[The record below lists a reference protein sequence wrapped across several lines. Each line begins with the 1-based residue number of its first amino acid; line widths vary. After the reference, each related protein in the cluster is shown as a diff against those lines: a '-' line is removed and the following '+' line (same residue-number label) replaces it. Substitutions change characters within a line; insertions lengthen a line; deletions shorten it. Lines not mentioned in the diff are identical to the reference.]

1 MRRTLALVAVA
12 VTSMVALAF
21 LIPLGLVVQ
30 ETARERA
37 IADAQRQ
44 AGALG
49 PVLAVTTDRQALERA
64 LASTQAGAEQRVAVH
79 LPGGALIGVPRANP
93 GPVNTAAR
101 RGRAFDT
108 KVVGGCALLQPVA
121 LDQGRVAVVEV
132 FVPESA
138 MTRGV
143 THAWA
148 MMAGVAALLVIGSVL
163 VADRL
168 GARVVGSARRLAHA
182 SGALG
187 SGDLS
192 VRVEP
197 SGPPELQEAGNAFNT
212 MADRVVQ
219 LLAAER
225 EMAAD
230 LSHRL
235 RTPLAALRLNVG
247 ALPVGPA
254 ADQTRQAVERLER
267 EIDAIIRTERPA
279 SAEAIAGCDVV
290 EVVQERVSFWSAL
303 AEDQGRTWS
312 VRAVDGPVRARVAR
326 GDLAAVLD
334 ALLGNVFRYTEEGT
348 PFGVTLRVVR
358 GMVGVIVTDAGPGID
373 DPRKA
378 AKRGASGGGSTGLG
392 LDIARRVAES
402 SGGELRIDRSPQGG
416 AQIAMWLRTVEESG
430 EPWPR
435 HRRRRRMWWRRHAE
449 RDSVPAAPGSP
460 AAR

>member
-1 MRRTLALVAVA
+1 MRRTLALVALA

-44 AGALG
+44 AAALG
-49 PVLAVTTDRQALERA
+49 PVLAVTTDRSALERA
-64 LASTQAGAEQRVAVH
+64 LASMQAGADQRLAVH
-79 LPGGALIGVPRANP
+79 LPGGAVVGVPRADPDVVGN
-93 GPVNTAAR
+93 AMR
-101 RGRAFDT
+101 RGRT
-108 KVVGGCALLQPVA
+108 SENVVDGGYALMQPIA

-132 FVPESA
+132 FVPESE

-143 THAWA
+143 LHAWA
-148 MMAGVAALLVIGSVL
+148 MMALVAALLVAGSVL

-168 GARVVGSARRLAHA
+168 GARVVGSARRLAQA
-182 SGALG
+182 SGSLG

-197 SGPPELQEAGNAFNT
+197 SGPPELQEAGNAFNS

-230 LSHRL
+230 LRHRL

-247 ALPVGPA
+247 ALPPGPES
-254 ADQTRQAVERLER
+254 DQTRESVERLER
-267 EIDAIIRTERPA
+267 EIDAIIRSSRA
-279 SAEAIAGCDVV
+279 SSETPEACDVV
-290 EVVQERVSFWSAL
+290 ETVRERVSFWSAL
-303 AEDQGRTWS
+303 AEDQGRTWAI
-312 VRAVDGPVRARVAR
+312 RTVDGPVRVRVAR
-326 GDLAAVLD
+326 TELAAVLD
-334 ALLGNVFRYTEEGT
+334 ALIGNVFRHTEEGT
-348 PFGVTLRVVR
+348 PFGITLRVVR
-358 GMVGVIVTDAGPGID
+358 GMVGVIVNDAGPGID
-373 DPRKA
+373 DPRIA

-402 SGGELRIDRSPQGG
+402 SGGELHIDRSPQGG
-416 AQIAMWLRTVEESG
+416 AQIAMWLRTIDDSEDG
-430 EPWPR
+430 WPR
-435 HRRRRRMWWRRHAE
+435 HRRRRRGWWRR
-449 RDSVPAAPGSP
+449 RPKPTIVVPGEP
-460 AAR
+460 AK

>member
-1 MRRTLALVAVA
+1 MRRALALVALA

-21 LIPLGLVVQ
+21 LIPLGMVVQ

-44 AGALG
+44 AGALA
-49 PVLAVTTDRQALERA
+49 PVLAVTTDRGALDRA

-79 LPGGALIGVPRANP
+79 LPNGGVVGVPRADP
-93 GPVNTAAR
+93 GRVRTAAR
-101 RGRAFDT
+101 RGRAFETD
-108 KVVGGCALLQPVA
+108 VVGGYALLQPVA
-121 LDQGRVAVVEV
+121 LDQAQIAVVEV
-132 FVPESA
+132 FVPSA
-138 MTRGV
+138 DTTRGV
-143 THAWA
+143 LHAWA
-148 MMAGVAALLVIGSVL
+148 IMAGVAALLVIGSVL

-168 GARVVGSARRLAHA
+168 GARVVGSARRLAYA

-197 SGPPELQEAGNAFNT
+197 SGPPELEEAGFAFNS

-247 ALPVGPA
+247 ALPRGPA
-254 ADQTRQAVERLER
+254 TEQTQKSVERLER
-267 EIDAIIRTERPA
+267 EIDAIIKIERRTAPDG
-279 SAEAIAGCDVV
+279 IAGCDVV
-290 EVVQERVSFWSAL
+290 EVVGERVSFWSAL
-303 AEDQGRTWS
+303 AEDQGRTWTI
-312 VRAVDGPVRARVAR
+312 RTIDGPVRVRVAR
-326 GDLAAVLD
+326 AELAAVLD

-348 PFGVTLRVVR
+348 PFGITLRVVR
-358 GMVGVIVTDAGPGID
+358 GHIGVIVSDAGPGID

-378 AKRGASGGGSTGLG
+378 QKRGSSGGGSTGLG

-402 SGGELRIDRSPQGG
+402 SGGELQINRSPQGG
-416 AQIAMWLRTVEESG
+416 AQIAMWLRTIDDDAET
-430 EPWPR
+430 WPR
-435 HRRRRRMWWRRHAE
+435 HRRRRRMWWRRKS
-449 RDSVPAAPGSP
+449 DSVPAQ
-460 AAR
+460 

>member
-1 MRRTLALVAVA
+1 MRRTLALVALA

-49 PVLAVTTDRQALERA
+49 PVLAVTTDRSALERA
-64 LASTQAGAEQRVAVH
+64 LASMQAGADQRLAVH
-79 LPGGALIGVPRANP
+79 MPDGAVVGVPRADPDTVEN
-93 GPVNTAAR
+93 ARR
-101 RGRAFDT
+101 RGRASDYA
-108 KVVGGCALLQPVA
+108 VEGGRALLQPIA
-121 LDQGRVAVVEV
+121 LDQGRMAVVEV
-132 FVPESA
+132 FVPESD
-138 MTRGV
+138 MSRGV
-143 THAWA
+143 LHAWA
-148 MMAGVAALLVIGSVL
+148 MLAGVAALLVAGSVL
-163 VADRL
+163 VADRM
-168 GARVVGSARRLAHA
+168 GARVVGSARRLAYA

-197 SGPPELQEAGNAFNT
+197 SGPPELQEAGNAFNS

-247 ALPVGPA
+247 TLPPGPETE
-254 ADQTRQAVERLER
+254 QTRESVERLER
-267 EIDAIIRTERPA
+267 EIDAIIRIERA
-279 SAEAIAGCDVV
+279 SPESIDGCDVV
-290 EVVQERVSFWSAL
+290 EVVRERVSFWSAL
-303 AEDQGRTWS
+303 AEDQGRTWAI
-312 VRAVDGPVRARVAR
+312 RTVDGPVRIRVAR
-326 GDLAAVLD
+326 TELAAVLD
-334 ALLGNVFRYTEEGT
+334 ALLGNVFRHTDEGT
-348 PFGVTLRVVR
+348 PFGITIRVVR
-358 GMVGVIVTDAGPGID
+358 GLVGIIVNDAGPGID
-373 DPRKA
+373 DPRNA

-416 AQIAMWLRTVEESG
+416 AQIALWLRTVDEAEDG
-430 EPWPR
+430 WPR
-435 HRRRRRMWWRRHAE
+435 HRRRRRVWWRRNRRPE
-449 RDSVPAAPGSP
+449 PTESGEPAK
-460 AAR
+460 